1 MNRRTRYQQGSV
13 QREKRQKGPDVWIF
27 RWREVGADGVGKYR
41 KAIVGSVLAL
51 ATEASALKAAQALR
65 IDANQETPQSEGGP
79 GTIAELVAHY
89 RLKEL
94 VGENQGRKAFSTRA
108 GYECYLKAWILPR
121 WGEHRLDQ
129 VKPVAVEEWLDSIKR
144 AKGTRAKI
152 RNIMSAIFHHAM
164 RYEWVD
170 RNPIKLVRQSAKRE
184 RVPDVLDLAELQLLL
199 TKLSVRERTLVLLDA
214 ATGLRVSELL
224 ALRWRD
230 VDFNN
235 LELNVTRS
243 IWHQVVGDCKTE
255 ASAKPVPM
263 DEYMAEDL
271 QRWRR
276 HSPYPMADD
285 WIFASPSMRG
295 KQPYWPDNLMKR
307 YIKPVAREAGI
318 HKNIGWHT
326 FRHSFGTL
334 LKANGED
341 IKTVQELLRHANSRI
356 TLDVYT
362 QAVNSHK
369 RAAQSKVVRMMVP
382 NLGEAAGSL
391 NPQKTRTGSY

>member
-1 MNRRTRYQQGSV
+1 
-13 QREKRQKGPDVWIF
+13 
-27 RWREVGADGVGKYR
+27 
-41 KAIVGSVLAL
+41 
-51 ATEASALKAAQALR
+51 
-65 IDANQETPQSEGGP
+65 
-79 GTIAELVAHY
+79 
-89 RLKEL
+89 L
-94 VGENQGRKAFSTRA
+94 VGEKQRHKAFSTRA
-108 GYECYLKAWILPR
+108 AYECYLKAWILPR
-121 WGEHRLDQ
+121 WGDFKLDQ
-129 VKPVAVEEWLDSIKR
+129 IKPVAVEEWLDGIKR
-144 AKGTRAKI
+144 ARATRAKI
-152 RNIMSAIFHHAM
+152 RNIMSAIFQHAM
-164 RYEWVD
+164 RYEWID
-170 RNPIKLVRQSAKRE
+170 RNPIQLVRQSAKRE
-184 RVPDVLDLAELQLLL
+184 RIPDVLELTELQLLL
-199 TKLSVRERTLVLLDA
+199 SKLAVRERTLALLDA

-230 VDFNN
+230 IDFET

-271 QRWRR
+271 QR
-276 HSPYPMADD
+276 
-285 WIFASPSMRG
+285 
-295 KQPYWPDNLMKR
+295 PDNLMKR
-307 YIKPVAREAGI
+307 YIKPVARKAGI

-341 IKTVQELLRHANSRI
+341 VKTVQELLRHANSRI

-382 NLGEAAGSL
+382 DVG
-391 NPQKTRTGSY
+391 QKASEKDLKTA

>member
-13 QREKRQKGPDVWIF
+13 QREKRQSGPDVWIF
-27 RWREVGADGVGKYR
+27 RWREPGSDGISRQR
-41 KAIVGSVLAL
+41 KAIVGTVTTLT
-51 ATEASALKAAQALR
+51 TEASALKAAHALR
-65 IDANQETPQSEGGP
+65 IDANQQTPQAEGGP
-79 GTIAELVAHY
+79 STIAELIAHY

-94 VGENQGRKAFSTRA
+94 VGDDQGRKAFSTRA
-108 GYECYLKAWILPR
+108 AYECYLKTWITPR
-121 WGEHRLDQ
+121 WGDHRLDQ
-129 VKPVAVEEWLDSIKR
+129 VKPVAVEEWLGGIKR
-144 AKGTRAKI
+144 AKGTKAKI
-152 RNIMSAIFHHAM
+152 RNLMSALFHHAM

-184 RVPDVLDLAELQLLL
+184 KVPDILELSELQLLL
-199 TKLSVRERTLVLLDA
+199 SKLSVRERTLALLDA

-224 ALRWRD
+224 ALRWD
-230 VDFNN
+230 DIDFEN
-235 LELNVTRS
+235 LEIRVTEA

-263 DEYMAEDL
+263 DIYMAEDL
-271 QRWRR
+271 LRWRR
-276 HSPYPMADD
+276 LSPYPMASD
-285 WIFASPSMRG
+285 WVFASPTMKR

-307 YIKPVAREAGI
+307 YIKPVARKAGI
-318 HKNIGWHT
+318 NKNIGWHT

-341 IKTVQELLRHANSRI
+341 VKTVQELLRHANSRI

-382 NLGEAAGSL
+382 NQGEPRAEV
-391 NPQKTRTGSY
+391 NPQIAV